1 MPSALERCFSYC
13 ETSAPETKAL
23 SPSPFS
29 TITRTSGSCS
39 KRSSAFGIASHM
51 SIEIA
56 FLRAGLLNV
65 SQPIGPC
72 FSATI
77 RSLSA
82 PVARAGCL
90 RRARSSSWV
99 MSLVLEAKTAIVSR
113 AAPARHG
120 FPPSFGLCAV
130 RDAARRGN
138 QQAGKAATHRSVGPG
153 AEKIRMQEREQ
164 EVQRESS
171 EHFPPADFV
180 EPEVVAP
187 LHDRRERNVGSG
199 HGEALPVHADRSL
212 LAPILQHRTRYREQQ
227 KSAEENQRSGVPAG
241 DQMHRRPKRD
251 PPQDGMA
258 RDAQDTARLVHV
270 PDRAFLAHCARV
282 AD

>member
-51 SIEIA
+51 SIEMA

-77 RSLSA
+77 RSLRA
-82 PVARAGCL
+82 PVARAGCF

-120 FPPSFGLCAV
+120 FPPSFGLCAGLPYHARQSLRFAAHGGGELLGRV
-130 RDAARRGN
+130 PDDLEAETLEPLAHLGRMQRAQILAVELGDHARR
-138 QQAGKAATHRSVGPG
+138 
-153 AEKIRMQEREQ
+153 
-164 EVQRESS
+164 
-171 EHFPPADFV
+171 
-180 EPEVVAP
+180 
-187 LHDRRERNVGSG
+187 
-199 HGEALPVHADRSL
+199 
-212 LAPILQHRTRYREQQ
+212 
-227 KSAEENQRSGVPAG
+227 RSGG
-241 DQMHRRPKRD
+241 R
-251 PPQDGMA
+251 
-258 RDAQDTARLVHV
+258 
-270 PDRAFLAHCARV
+270 DRAEPAAHLEARQV
-282 AD
+282 RFRKGAWAAAMQHAEAISRPARPPRIAQ

>member
-72 FSATI
+72 FSATM
-77 RSLSA
+77 RSLSS
-82 PVARAGCL
+82 PDARAGCF

-99 MSLVLEAKTAIVSR
+99 MGLVLEAKTAIVSR
-113 AAPARHG
+113 ATSARHG
-120 FPPSFGLCAV
+120 FSPSFGLCAGLP
-130 RDAARRGN
+130 AA
-138 QQAGKAATHRSVGPG
+138 AHCSVGPG
-153 AEKIRMQEREQ
+153 AEKIRMQKRED
-164 EVQRESS
+164 EIQREPS
-171 EHFPPADFV
+171 EHFPPPDFV
-180 EPEVVAP
+180 EPELVAP
-187 LHDRRERNVGSG
+187 LDDRCEREVGGG
-199 HGEALPVHADRSL
+199 HGETLPVNADRSV
-212 LAPILQHRTRYREQQ
+212 LAPILQHRARHREQQ
-227 KSAEENQRSGVPAG
+227 KSAEENQ
-241 DQMHRRPKRD
+241 
-251 PPQDGMA
+251 
-258 RDAQDTARLVHV
+258 
-270 PDRAFLAHCARV
+270 
-282 AD
+282 

>member
-51 SIEIA
+51 SIEMA

-77 RSLSA
+77 RSPSA
-82 PVARAGCL
+82 PVARAGCF

-99 MSLVLEAKTAIVSR
+99 MGLVLEAKTAIVSR

-120 FPPSFGLCAV
+120 FPPSFGLCAGLPYHARQSLRFSAHAGGELLGRV
-130 RDAARRGN
+130 PDDLEAETLEPLANLGQVQRAHVLAVQDGDDGGRSFGGRDGPEPAAHLVAGQPRLRDRRHLRSERPAPCARHGERAHVSRFCERDAVR
-138 QQAGKAATHRSVGPG
+138 
-153 AEKIRMQEREQ
+153 
-164 EVQRESS
+164 
-171 EHFPPADFV
+171 
-180 EPEVVAP
+180 
-187 LHDRRERNVGSG
+187 
-199 HGEALPVHADRSL
+199 RSL
-212 LAPILQHRTRYREQQ
+212 QH
-227 KSAEENQRSGVPAG
+227 
-241 DQMHRRPKRD
+241 D
-251 PPQDGMA
+251 
-258 RDAQDTARLVHV
+258 L
-270 PDRAFLAHCARV
+270 
-282 AD
+282 

>member
-29 TITRTSGSCS
+29 TTTRTSGSCS

-51 SIEIA
+51 SIEMA

-82 PVARAGCL
+82 PVARAGCF

-120 FPPSFGLCAV
+120 FPPSFGFCAGLPYHA
-130 RDAARRGN
+130 RQSLRFAAHAGGELLGRVPDHLEAEPLEPLQNFRR
-138 QQAGKAATHRSVGPG
+138 
-153 AEKIRMQEREQ
+153 
-164 EVQRESS
+164 VQRTQIR
-171 EHFPPADFV
+171 AV
-180 EPEVVAP
+180 ELGNYGGRGAGGS
-187 LHDRRERNVGSG
+187 DR
-199 HGEALPVHADRSL
+199 
-212 LAPILQHRTRYREQQ
+212 
-227 KSAEENQRSGVPAG
+227 AEPAG
-241 DQMHRRPKRD
+241 ELEPGQ
-251 PPQDGMA
+251 
-258 RDAQDTARLVHV
+258 ARLGDSREFGR
-270 PDRAFLAHCARV
+270 DRGALR
-282 AD
+282 

>member
-51 SIEIA
+51 SIEMA

-72 FSATI
+72 FSATM
-77 RSLSA
+77 RSPRA

-99 MSLVLEAKTAIVSR
+99 MSLVFEAKTAIVSR
-113 AAPARHG
+113 AAPARQR
-120 FPPSFGLCAV
+120 FPASFGLCAGIPYHARQSLRLAAHAGGEFLGRIPDDLEAVALEPLAHLGQVQRAHDPQPPV
-130 RDAARRGN
+130 RRPGIGPDHPRERRQGN
-138 QQAGKAATHRSVGPG
+138 ERVE
-153 AEKIRMQEREQ
+153 AEIGVFAQERHQ
-164 EVQRESS
+164 PRPQRRARDVVRGKKDGGGER
-171 EHFPPADFV
+171 EHC
-180 EPEVVAP
+180 
-187 LHDRRERNVGSG
+187 HRI
-199 HGEALPVHADRSL
+199 HADL
-212 LAPILQHRTRYREQQ
+212 PFGFDFEA
-227 KSAEENQRSGVPAG
+227 
-241 DQMHRRPKRD
+241 M
-251 PPQDGMA
+251 PP
-258 RDAQDTARLVHV
+258 
-270 PDRAFLAHCARV
+270 
-282 AD
+282 